1 MVIITAKR
9 KGELMRKTSEKILRA
24 LLAVSVLAT
33 AVLSSGCLDDEEEI
47 SDSTASDNR
56 QTSDGGNS
64 ESSEGSEGSDNKY
77 EGSVTGSRAS
87 KLTFSGSDGI
97 SITRKQREAEKP
109 MGEDGTQTVFVYMCG
124 SDLESENGLA
134 SGDIEEMIAG
144 SQSENVKFVIQ
155 TGGAGAWADTY
166 GISAEK
172 TQRYVVTGGEISLIE
187 EKESVNMGKEDVL
200 VDFLGW
206 GIENYAAAKMGL
218 IFWNHGGGSISGV
231 CFDELNEND
240 SLSLEEID
248 TALTSIYD
256 KMTDKFAFIGFDA
269 CLMATVETA
278 NMLVPHADYMFA
290 SEETEPGYGWDYTEI
305 AGFMESNP
313 TADTAELGKT
323 VADSF
328 MASCEAIGAGGE
340 ATLSITDLSR
350 IDELVKAVNDAA
362 EEMNDISSDPALLA
376 NAVRSIYTVRAYGS
390 NNDTEGYTNMVD
402 LGSMI
407 AATVSGDKADKV
419 MSALEKAV
427 VYNIYGED
435 KDGSTGLSTYYPFG
449 VSGSTELATFG
460 KVCVSPYYMTFVDRI
475 AYGAQNGSTDGYSG
489 EKTWL
494 ADGAVY
500 WSDGDYSDYES
511 NWEHYNNKTDN
522 MGFCG
527 DKSSVQI
534 DVGPVL
540 DDEGTFYFNVTDD
553 TINNLASVN
562 CSVYRVDE
570 ETGELIEF
578 GVDQSTK
585 VDFSSGLVE
594 DNFSGQWYM
603 IENNLIPMFIV
614 EKNGNSSV
622 YTSPVKLN
630 GKETNLRIAMTQDG
644 NAYDITVLGTWDG
657 VNENGESARSV
668 VPLKEGDVIVP
679 IFNTY
684 DSEGNFAGKAE
695 GDECTYS
702 GDNMIEFVNLPA
714 GDYRYSFVIN
724 DIYGNVCYTG
734 FTVFTTDDDGNV
746 FFTPEE

>member
-1 MVIITAKR
+1 
-9 KGELMRKTSEKILRA
+9 
-24 LLAVSVLAT
+24 
-33 AVLSSGCLDDEEEI
+33 
-47 SDSTASDNR
+47 
-56 QTSDGGNS
+56 
-64 ESSEGSEGSDNKY
+64 
-77 EGSVTGSRAS
+77 
-87 KLTFSGSDGI
+87 
-97 SITRKQREAEKP
+97 
-109 MGEDGTQTVFVYMCG
+109 MC
-124 SDLESENGLA
+124 
-134 SGDIEEMIAG
+134 I
-144 SQSENVKFVIQ
+144 
-155 TGGAGAWADTY
+155 
-166 GISAEK
+166 
-172 TQRYVVTGGEISLIE
+172 RY
-187 EKESVNMGKEDVL
+187 
-200 VDFLGW
+200 
-206 GIENYAAAKMGL
+206 
-218 IFWNHGGGSISGV
+218 
-231 CFDELNEND
+231 
-240 SLSLEEID
+240 
-248 TALTSIYD
+248 
-256 KMTDKFAFIGFDA
+256 
-269 CLMATVETA
+269 
-278 NMLVPHADYMFA
+278 
-290 SEETEPGYGWDYTEI
+290 
-305 AGFMESNP
+305 
-313 TADTAELGKT
+313 
-323 VADSF
+323 
-328 MASCEAIGAGGE
+328 
-340 ATLSITDLSR
+340 R
-350 IDELVKAVNDAA
+350 
-362 EEMNDISSDPALLA
+362 
-376 NAVRSIYTVRAYGS
+376 
-390 NNDTEGYTNMVD
+390 
-402 LGSMI
+402 
-407 AATVSGDKADKV
+407 
-419 MSALEKAV
+419 
-427 VYNIYGED
+427 
-435 KDGSTGLSTYYPFG
+435 
-449 VSGSTELATFG
+449 
-460 KVCVSPYYMTFVDRI
+460 
-475 AYGAQNGSTDGYSG
+475 
-489 EKTWL
+489 
-494 ADGAVY
+494 Y

-603 IENNLIPMFIV
+603 IQNNLIPMFIV

-644 NAYDITVLGTWDG
+644 NAYDITALGTWDG

>member
-1 MVIITAKR
+1 
-9 KGELMRKTSEKILRA
+9 MRKTSEKILRA

-64 ESSEGSEGSDNKY
+64 ESSEDSDNKY
-77 EGSVTGSRAS
+77 DGSVTGSRAS

-144 SQSENVKFVIQ
+144 SQSENGLASGDIEEMIAGSKSENVKFVIQ

-172 TQRYVVTGGEISLIE
+172 TQRYVVTGGEISLVE

-407 AATVSGDKADKV
+407 AAAVSDDKADKV

-449 VSGSTELATFG
+449 VSGSAELATFG

-475 AYGAQNGSTDGYSG
+475 AYGAQNGST
-489 EKTWL
+489 
-494 ADGAVY
+494 
-500 WSDGDYSDYES
+500 
-511 NWEHYNNKTDN
+511 
-522 MGFCG
+522 
-527 DKSSVQI
+527 
-534 DVGPVL
+534 
-540 DDEGTFYFNVTDD
+540 
-553 TINNLASVN
+553 
-562 CSVYRVDE
+562 
-570 ETGELIEF
+570 
-578 GVDQSTK
+578 
-585 VDFSSGLVE
+585 GL
-594 DNFSGQWYM
+594 
-603 IENNLIPMFIV
+603 
-614 EKNGNSSV
+614 
-622 YTSPVKLN
+622 
-630 GKETNLRIAMTQDG
+630 LR
-644 NAYDITVLGTWDG
+644 L
-657 VNENGESARSV
+657 
-668 VPLKEGDVIVP
+668 
-679 IFNTY
+679 
-684 DSEGNFAGKAE
+684 
-695 GDECTYS
+695 
-702 GDNMIEFVNLPA
+702 
-714 GDYRYSFVIN
+714 
-724 DIYGNVCYTG
+724 
-734 FTVFTTDDDGNV
+734 
-746 FFTPEE
+746 

>member
-1 MVIITAKR
+1 
-9 KGELMRKTSEKILRA
+9 
-24 LLAVSVLAT
+24 
-33 AVLSSGCLDDEEEI
+33 
-47 SDSTASDNR
+47 
-56 QTSDGGNS
+56 
-64 ESSEGSEGSDNKY
+64 
-77 EGSVTGSRAS
+77 
-87 KLTFSGSDGI
+87 
-97 SITRKQREAEKP
+97 
-109 MGEDGTQTVFVYMCG
+109 
-124 SDLESENGLA
+124 
-134 SGDIEEMIAG
+134 
-144 SQSENVKFVIQ
+144 
-155 TGGAGAWADTY
+155 
-166 GISAEK
+166 
-172 TQRYVVTGGEISLIE
+172 
-187 EKESVNMGKEDVL
+187 
-200 VDFLGW
+200 
-206 GIENYAAAKMGL
+206 
-218 IFWNHGGGSISGV
+218 
-231 CFDELNEND
+231 
-240 SLSLEEID
+240 
-248 TALTSIYD
+248 
-256 KMTDKFAFIGFDA
+256 
-269 CLMATVETA
+269 
-278 NMLVPHADYMFA
+278 
-290 SEETEPGYGWDYTEI
+290 
-305 AGFMESNP
+305 
-313 TADTAELGKT
+313 
-323 VADSF
+323 
-328 MASCEAIGAGGE
+328 
-340 ATLSITDLSR
+340 
-350 IDELVKAVNDAA
+350 
-362 EEMNDISSDPALLA
+362 
-376 NAVRSIYTVRAYGS
+376 
-390 NNDTEGYTNMVD
+390 
-402 LGSMI
+402 
-407 AATVSGDKADKV
+407 

-427 VYNIYGED
+427 VYNICGED

-449 VSGSTELATFG
+449 VSGSAELATFG

-475 AYGAQNGSTDGYSG
+475 AYGAQNGSTDGYNG

-644 NAYDITVLGTWDG
+644 NAYDITALGTWDG

>member
-1 MVIITAKR
+1 
-9 KGELMRKTSEKILRA
+9 MRKTHEKILRT
-24 LLAVSVLAT
+24 LLAVLVLTT
-33 AVLSSGCLDDEEEI
+33 AMLSSGCLDDEEEI
-47 SDSTASDNR
+47 SDSAANDNK
-56 QTSDGGNS
+56 QTSDSGNAGNS
-64 ESSEGSEGSDNKY
+64 ENGGNKY
-77 EGSVTGSRAS
+77 DGEVNGNRAS
-87 KLTFSGSDGI
+87 KLTFSSSDGI
-97 SITRKQREAEKP
+97 SITRKQRDTEKP
-109 MGEDGTQTVFVYMCG
+109 MGDDGTQTVFVYMCG

-166 GISAEK
+166 GISADK

-187 EKESVNMGKEDVL
+187 EKEQVNMGTAQVL
-200 VDFLGW
+200 TDFLSW
-206 GIENYAAAKMGL
+206 GIENYAAAKMGV

-305 AGFMESNP
+305 ASFMENNP
-313 TADTAELGKT
+313 TADTTELGKT

-328 MASCEAIGAGGE
+328 MASCEAIDSGSE
-340 ATLSITDLSR
+340 ATLSVTDLSR
-350 IDELVKAVNDAA
+350 VDELVKAVNDAA
-362 EEMNDISSDPALLA
+362 EEMNKNSAEPALLA
-376 NAVRSIYTVRAYGS
+376 EAVRNIYNVRAYGS
-390 NNDTEGYTNMVD
+390 NNETEGYTNMVD

-407 AATVSGDKADKV
+407 KATVSGNKADKV

-427 VYNIYGED
+427 VYNIYGSD

-475 AYGAQNGSTDGYSG
+475 AYGAQNGTTDGYNG
-489 EKTWL
+489 ENTWL

-511 NWEHYNNKTDN
+511 NWNHYNDKTDN

-540 DDEGTFYFNVTDD
+540 DDEGTFYFTVTDD

-570 ETGELIEF
+570 ETGELLEF

-594 DNFSGQWYM
+594 DTFSGQWYM

-614 EKNGNSSV
+614 EKNGNNSV
-622 YTSPVKLN
+622 YTSPIKLN

-644 NAYDITVLGTWDG
+644 NEYDITVLGTWDG
-657 VNENGESARSV
+657 VNENGESARSII
-668 VPLKEGDVIVP
+668 PLEKGDVIVP

-684 DSEGNFAGKAE
+684 DSEGNFDGKAE

-702 GDNMIEFVNLPA
+702 GDDMIEFVNLPA

-724 DIYGNVCYTG
+724 DIYGNVCYTS
-734 FTVFTTDDDGNV
+734 FTVFTTDEDGNV
-746 FFTPEE
+746 YFTPEE

>member
-1 MVIITAKR
+1 
-9 KGELMRKTSEKILRA
+9 MRKTSEKILRT
-24 LLAVSVLAT
+24 LLAASVLAT
-33 AVLSSGCLDDEEEI
+33 AVLSSGCLDDEEEL
-47 SDSTASDNR
+47 SDSSVASDNR
-56 QTSDGGNS
+56 QTSESETFDGG
-64 ESSEGSEGSDNKY
+64 ESGGNKY
-77 EGSVTGSRAS
+77 DGEVAGSRAS
-87 KLTFSGSDGI
+87 KLTFSSSDGI
-97 SITRKQREAEKP
+97 SITRKQREAETP
-109 MGEDGTQTVFVYMCG
+109 MGDEGTWTIFVYMCG

-144 SQSENVKFVIQ
+144 SQSENVKFVFQ

-172 TQRYVVTGGEISLIE
+172 TQRYVVTNGEITIVD
-187 EKESVNMGKEDVL
+187 EKEQVNMGTSEVL
-200 VDFLGW
+200 TDFLSW
-206 GIENYAAAKMGL
+206 GIENYAAANMGI
-218 IFWNHGGGSISGV
+218 IFWNHGGGSVSGV

-248 TALTSIYD
+248 TSLTSIYD

-278 NMLVPHADYMFA
+278 NMLAPHADYMFA

-305 AGFMESNP
+305 AGFLESNP
-313 TADTAELGKT
+313 TAGTAELGKT

-362 EEMNDISSDPALLA
+362 SEMNAGSADPAMLA
-376 NAVRSIYTVRAYGS
+376 EMIRSIYGVRSYGS
-390 NNDTEGYTNMVD
+390 NNETEGYTNMVD

-407 AATVSGDKADKV
+407 SATVPGDKADKV

-427 VYNIYGED
+427 VYNIYGAD
-435 KDGSTGLSTYYPFG
+435 KYGSTGLSTYYPFG
-449 VSGSTELATFG
+449 VYGSTELATFG
-460 KVCVSPYYMTFVDRI
+460 KICVSPYYMTFVDRI
-475 AYGAQNGSTDGYSG
+475 AYGAENGATDGYSG
-489 EKTWL
+489 ESNWL

-511 NWEHYNNKTDN
+511 NWEHYNNQNDN
-522 MGFCG
+522 MDFCG

-540 DDEGTFYFNVTDD
+540 DDEGTFYFTVTDD

-562 CSVYRVDE
+562 CSVYRVNE
-570 ETGELIEF
+570 ETGELLEF

-594 DNFSGQWYM
+594 DTFDGQWYM
-603 IENNLIPMFIV
+603 IEDNLIPMYIV
-614 EKNGNSSV
+614 EEKGSSSV
-622 YTSPVKLN
+622 YTSPIKLN
-630 GKETNLRIAMTQDG
+630 GKETNLRIAMERDG

-657 VNENGESARSV
+657 VSENGESARNI
-668 VPLKEGDVIVP
+668 VPLEEGDVIVP

-684 DSEGNFAGKAE
+684 DSEGNFDGKAE
-695 GDECTYS
+695 GDECVYS
-702 GDNMIEFVNLPA
+702 GDDMIKFVDLPA

-734 FTVFTTDDDGNV
+734 FTVFTTDENGNV

>member
-9 KGELMRKTSEKILRA
+9 KGELMRKTSEKILRT

-56 QTSDGGNS
+56 QTSDGGNA
-64 ESSEGSEGSDNKY
+64 ESSEGSDNKY
-77 EGSVTGSRAS
+77 DGSVTGSRAS

-97 SITRKQREAEKP
+97 SIARKQREAEKP

-187 EKESVNMGKEDVL
+187 EKESFNMGKEDVL
-200 VDFLGW
+200 VDFLSW

-248 TALTSIYD
+248 TALTSVYD

-328 MASCEAIGAGGE
+328 MASCEAIDAGGE

-376 NAVRSIYTVRAYGS
+376 NAVRSIYNVRAYGS

-407 AATVSGDKADKV
+407 AATVSDDKADKV

-449 VSGSTELATFG
+449 VSGSNELATFG

-562 CSVYRVDE
+562 C
-570 ETGELIEF
+570 
-578 GVDQSTK
+578 
-585 VDFSSGLVE
+585 
-594 DNFSGQWYM
+594 
-603 IENNLIPMFIV
+603 
-614 EKNGNSSV
+614 SV

>member
-9 KGELMRKTSEKILRA
+9 KGVLMRKTSEKILRT

-56 QTSDGGNS
+56 QTSDGGNA
-64 ESSEGSEGSDNKY
+64 ESSEDSDNKY
-77 EGSVTGSRAS
+77 DGSVTGSRAS

-97 SITRKQREAEKP
+97 SIARKQREAEKP

-200 VDFLGW
+200 VDFLSW

-248 TALTSIYD
+248 TALTSVYD

-449 VSGSTELATFG
+449 VSGSAELATFG
-460 KVCVSPYYMTFVDRI
+460 KVCVSPYYRRLLT
-475 AYGAQNGSTDGYSG
+475 
-489 EKTWL
+489 E
-494 ADGAVY
+494 
-500 WSDGDYSDYES
+500 
-511 NWEHYNNKTDN
+511 
-522 MGFCG
+522 
-527 DKSSVQI
+527 
-534 DVGPVL
+534 
-540 DDEGTFYFNVTDD
+540 
-553 TINNLASVN
+553 
-562 CSVYRVDE
+562 
-570 ETGELIEF
+570 
-578 GVDQSTK
+578 
-585 VDFSSGLVE
+585 
-594 DNFSGQWYM
+594 
-603 IENNLIPMFIV
+603 
-614 EKNGNSSV
+614 
-622 YTSPVKLN
+622 
-630 GKETNLRIAMTQDG
+630 
-644 NAYDITVLGTWDG
+644 
-657 VNENGESARSV
+657 
-668 VPLKEGDVIVP
+668 
-679 IFNTY
+679 
-684 DSEGNFAGKAE
+684 
-695 GDECTYS
+695 
-702 GDNMIEFVNLPA
+702 
-714 GDYRYSFVIN
+714 
-724 DIYGNVCYTG
+724 
-734 FTVFTTDDDGNV
+734 
-746 FFTPEE
+746 

>member
-1 MVIITAKR
+1 
-9 KGELMRKTSEKILRA
+9 MRKLNEKILRS
-24 LLAVSVLAT
+24 LLAVSVLTT
-33 AVLSSGCLDDEEEI
+33 AILSSGCLDDEEM
-47 SDSTASDNR
+47 SDSSTVSGDGNK
-56 QTSDGGNS
+56 QTSDSENSGGN
-64 ESSEGSEGSDNKY
+64 KY
-77 EGSVTGSRAS
+77 SGEVTGSRAS
-87 KLTFSGSDGI
+87 KLTFSTSNGI
-97 SITRKQREAEKP
+97 NITRKQRETEKP

-124 SDLESENGLA
+124 SDLESENSLA

-166 GISAEK
+166 GISADK
-172 TQRYVVTGGEISLIE
+172 MQRYVVTGGEISLIE
-187 EKESVNMGKEDVL
+187 EKEQVNMGTAEVL
-200 VDFLGW
+200 TDFLSW
-206 GIENYAAAKMGL
+206 GIENYAAAKMGV
-218 IFWNHGGGSISGV
+218 IFWDHGGGSISGV

-248 TALTSIYD
+248 NALTSIYD

-278 NMLVPHADYMFA
+278 NILVPHADYMFA

-305 AGFMESNP
+305 ASFMENNP

-328 MASCEAIGAGGE
+328 MASCEAIDAGSE
-340 ATLSITDLSR
+340 ATLSVTDLSR
-350 IDELVKAVNDAA
+350 VDELVKAVNDAT
-362 EEMNDISSDPALLA
+362 EEMNKNSAEPALLA
-376 NAVRSIYTVRAYGS
+376 EAVRNIYNVRAYGS
-390 NNDTEGYTNMVD
+390 NNETEGYTNMVD

-407 AATVSGDKADKV
+407 TATVSGDKADKV

-427 VYNIYGED
+427 VYNIYGSD

-475 AYGAQNGSTDGYSG
+475 AYGAQNGTTDGYSG
-489 EKTWL
+489 ESKWL
-494 ADGAVY
+494 ADGTVY

-511 NWEHYNNKTDN
+511 NWDHYNDKTDN

-540 DDEGTFYFNVTDD
+540 DDEGTFYFTVTDD

-570 ETGELIEF
+570 ETGELLEF

-594 DNFSGQWYM
+594 DTFSGQWYM
-603 IENNLIPMFIV
+603 IEDNLIPMYIV
-614 EKNGNSSV
+614 EEKGSSSV
-622 YTSPVKLN
+622 YTSPIKLN
-630 GKETNLRIAMTQDG
+630 GKETNLRIAMERDG

-657 VNENGESARSV
+657 VSENGESARNI

-684 DSEGNFAGKAE
+684 DSEGNFDGKAE

-702 GDNMIEFVNLPA
+702 GDDMIQFVNLPA

-724 DIYGNVCYTG
+724 DIYGNVCYTS
-734 FTVFTTDDDGNV
+734 FTVFTTDEDGNV

>member
-1 MVIITAKR
+1 MK
-9 KGELMRKTSEKILRA
+9 KTREKILRT
-24 LLAVSVLAT
+24 LLAFSVLAT
-33 AVLSSGCLDDEEEI
+33 AMLSSGCLDDEEEL
-47 SDSTASDNR
+47 SDSSVASDNR
-56 QTSDGGNS
+56 QTSESETSDGG
-64 ESSEGSEGSDNKY
+64 ESGGNKY
-77 EGSVTGSRAS
+77 DGEVTGSRAS
-87 KLTFSGSDGI
+87 KLTFSSSDGI
-97 SITRKQREAEKP
+97 SITRKQREAETP
-109 MGEDGTQTVFVYMCG
+109 MGDEGTWTIFVYMCG

-144 SQSENVKFVIQ
+144 SQSENVKFVFQ

-172 TQRYVVTGGEISLIE
+172 TQRYVVTNGEITIVD
-187 EKESVNMGKEDVL
+187 EKEQVNMGTSEVL
-200 VDFLGW
+200 TDFLSW
-206 GIENYAAAKMGL
+206 GIENYAAANMGI
-218 IFWNHGGGSISGV
+218 IFWNHGGGSVSGV

-248 TALTSIYD
+248 TSLTSIYD

-278 NMLVPHADYMFA
+278 NMLAPHADYMFA

-328 MASCEAIGAGGE
+328 MASCEAIGEGSN
-340 ATLSITDLSR
+340 ATLSITDLSK
-350 IDELVKAVNDAA
+350 IDALIEAVNDAA
-362 EEMNDISSDPALLA
+362 SEMNAGSADPAALSGMI
-376 NAVRSIYTVRAYGS
+376 RGIYGARAYGS

-407 AATVSGDKADKV
+407 SAAVPGDKADKV

-427 VYNIYGED
+427 VYNIYGSD

-449 VSGSTELATFG
+449 VYGSTELATFG
-460 KVCVSPYYMTFVDRI
+460 KICVSPYYMTFVDRI
-475 AYGAQNGSTDGYSG
+475 AYGAENGTTDGYSG
-489 EKTWL
+489 ESNWL

-511 NWEHYNNKTDN
+511 NWEHYNNQNDN
-522 MGFCG
+522 MDFCG

-540 DDEGTFYFNVTDD
+540 DDEGTFYFTVTDD

-570 ETGELIEF
+570 ETGELLEF

-594 DNFSGQWYM
+594 DTFDGQWYM
-603 IENNLIPMFIV
+603 IEDNLIPMYIV
-614 EKNGNSSV
+614 DRSGNSSV
-622 YTSPVKLN
+622 YTSPIKLN
-630 GKETNLRIAMTQDG
+630 GRETNLRISMVQDG
-644 NAYDITVLGTWDG
+644 NEYDITVLGTWDG
-657 VNENGESARSV
+657 VSENGESARNI
-668 VPLKEGDVIVP
+668 VPLEEGDVIVP

-684 DSEGNFAGKAE
+684 DSEGNFDGKAE
-695 GDECTYS
+695 GDECVYS
-702 GDNMIEFVNLPA
+702 GDNMIEFVDLPA

-734 FTVFTTDDDGNV
+734 FTVFTTDENGNV

>member
-56 QTSDGGNS
+56 QTSDSGNA
-64 ESSEGSEGSDNKY
+64 ESSEGSDNKY
-77 EGSVTGSRAS
+77 DGSVTGSRAS

-97 SITRKQREAEKP
+97 SIARKQREAEKP

-200 VDFLGW
+200 VDFLSW

-407 AATVSGDKADKV
+407 AATVSDDKADKV

-449 VSGSTELATFG
+449 VSGSNELATFG

-562 CSVYRVDE
+562 CSVY
-570 ETGELIEF
+570 
-578 GVDQSTK
+578 
-585 VDFSSGLVE
+585 
-594 DNFSGQWYM
+594 
-603 IENNLIPMFIV
+603 
-614 EKNGNSSV
+614 
-622 YTSPVKLN
+622 TSPVKLN

-644 NAYDITVLGTWDG
+644 NAYDITALGTWDG

>member
-56 QTSDGGNS
+56 QTSDGGTA
-64 ESSEGSEGSDNKY
+64 ESSEGSDNKY
-77 EGSVTGSRAS
+77 DGNVTGSRAS

-144 SQSENVKFVIQ
+144 SKSENVKFVIQ

-172 TQRYVVTGGEISLIE
+172 TQRYVVTGGEISLVE

-390 NNDTEGYTNMVD
+390 NNDTE
-402 LGSMI
+402 
-407 AATVSGDKADKV
+407 
-419 MSALEKAV
+419 
-427 VYNIYGED
+427 
-435 KDGSTGLSTYYPFG
+435 
-449 VSGSTELATFG
+449 
-460 KVCVSPYYMTFVDRI
+460 
-475 AYGAQNGSTDGYSG
+475 
-489 EKTWL
+489 
-494 ADGAVY
+494 
-500 WSDGDYSDYES
+500 
-511 NWEHYNNKTDN
+511 
-522 MGFCG
+522 
-527 DKSSVQI
+527 
-534 DVGPVL
+534 
-540 DDEGTFYFNVTDD
+540 
-553 TINNLASVN
+553 
-562 CSVYRVDE
+562 
-570 ETGELIEF
+570 
-578 GVDQSTK
+578 
-585 VDFSSGLVE
+585 
-594 DNFSGQWYM
+594 
-603 IENNLIPMFIV
+603 
-614 EKNGNSSV
+614 
-622 YTSPVKLN
+622 
-630 GKETNLRIAMTQDG
+630 
-644 NAYDITVLGTWDG
+644 
-657 VNENGESARSV
+657 
-668 VPLKEGDVIVP
+668 
-679 IFNTY
+679 
-684 DSEGNFAGKAE
+684 
-695 GDECTYS
+695 
-702 GDNMIEFVNLPA
+702 
-714 GDYRYSFVIN
+714 
-724 DIYGNVCYTG
+724 
-734 FTVFTTDDDGNV
+734 
-746 FFTPEE
+746 

>member
-1 MVIITAKR
+1 
-9 KGELMRKTSEKILRA
+9 MRKTKAREKILRT
-24 LLAVSVLAT
+24 LLAFSVLAT
-33 AVLSSGCLDDEEEI
+33 ALLSSGCLDDEEEL
-47 SDSTASDNR
+47 SDSSTASDNR
-56 QTSDGGNS
+56 QTSESGTSDGG
-64 ESSEGSEGSDNKY
+64 ESGGNKY
-77 EGSVTGSRAS
+77 DGEVTGSRAS
-87 KLTFSGSDGI
+87 KLTFSSSEGI
-97 SITRKQREAEKP
+97 NITRKQREAETP
-109 MGEDGTQTVFVYMCG
+109 MGDEGTWTIFVYMCG

-134 SGDIEEMIAG
+134 SGDIEEMVAG
-144 SQSENVKFVIQ
+144 SQSENVKFVFQ

-166 GISAEK
+166 GISADK
-172 TQRYVVTGGEISLIE
+172 TQRYVVTDGEITIVD
-187 EKESVNMGKEDVL
+187 EKEQVNMGTSEVL
-200 VDFLGW
+200 TDFLSW
-206 GIENYAAAKMGL
+206 GIENYVAANMGI
-218 IFWNHGGGSISGV
+218 IFWNHGGGSVSGV

-248 TALTSIYD
+248 TSLTSVYD

-278 NMLVPHADYMFA
+278 NMLAPHADYMFA

-305 AGFMESNP
+305 AGFLESNP

-328 MASCEAIGAGGE
+328 MASCEAVGAGSE
-340 ATLSITDLSR
+340 ATLSVTDLSR
-350 IDELVKAVNDAA
+350 VDELIKAVNDAA
-362 EEMNDISSDPALLA
+362 EEMYKNSDEPALLA
-376 NAVRSIYTVRAYGS
+376 EAVRNIYNVRAYGS

-407 AATVSGDKADKV
+407 SAAVPGEKADKV

-427 VYNIYGED
+427 VYNIYGSD

-449 VSGSTELATFG
+449 VYGSTELATFG
-460 KVCVSPYYMTFVDRI
+460 KICVSPYYMAFVDRI
-475 AYGAQNGSTDGYSG
+475 AYGAENGTTDGYSG
-489 EKTWL
+489 ESNWL

-511 NWEHYNNKTDN
+511 NWEHYNDQNDN
-522 MGFCG
+522 MDFCG

-540 DDEGTFYFNVTDD
+540 DDEGTFYFTVTDD

-570 ETGELIEF
+570 ETGEMIEF

-594 DNFSGQWYM
+594 DTFDGQWYM
-603 IENNLIPMFIV
+603 IEDNLIPMYIV
-614 EKNGNSSV
+614 EENGNSSV
-622 YTSPVKLN
+622 YTSPIKLN
-630 GKETNLRIAMTQDG
+630 GRETNLRIAMEQDG

-657 VNENGESARSV
+657 VSENGESARNI
-668 VPLKEGDVIVP
+668 VPLEEGDIIVP

-684 DSEGNFAGKAE
+684 DSEGNFDGKAE
-695 GDECTYS
+695 GDECVCS
-702 GDNMIEFVNLPA
+702 GDDMIRFVDLPA

-734 FTVFTTDDDGNV
+734 FTVFTTDENGEV
-746 FFTPEE
+746 YFTPEE

>member
-1 MVIITAKR
+1 
-9 KGELMRKTSEKILRA
+9 MRKTNEKILRT
-24 LLAVSVLAT
+24 LLAFSVLAT
-33 AVLSSGCLDDEEEI
+33 AMLSSGCLDDEEEL
-47 SDSTASDNR
+47 SDSSVASDNR
-56 QTSDGGNS
+56 QTSESETSDGG
-64 ESSEGSEGSDNKY
+64 ESGGNKY
-77 EGSVTGSRAS
+77 DGEVTGSRAS
-87 KLTFSGSDGI
+87 KLTFSSSDGI
-97 SITRKQREAEKP
+97 SITRKQREAETP
-109 MGEDGTQTVFVYMCG
+109 MGDEDTWTIFVYMCG

-144 SQSENVKFVIQ
+144 SQSENVKFVFQ

-172 TQRYVVTGGEISLIE
+172 TQRYVVTNGEITIVD
-187 EKESVNMGKEDVL
+187 EKEQVNMGTSEVL
-200 VDFLGW
+200 TDFLSW
-206 GIENYAAAKMGL
+206 GIENYAAANMGI
-218 IFWNHGGGSISGV
+218 IFWNHGGGSVSGV

-248 TALTSIYD
+248 TSLTSIYD

-278 NMLVPHADYMFA
+278 NMLAPHADYMFA

-305 AGFMESNP
+305 AGFLESNP
-313 TADTAELGKT
+313 TAGTAELGKT

-362 EEMNDISSDPALLA
+362 SEMNAGSADPAMLA
-376 NAVRSIYTVRAYGS
+376 EMIRSIYGVRSYGS
-390 NNDTEGYTNMVD
+390 NNETEGYTNMVD

-407 AATVSGDKADKV
+407 SATVPGDKADKV

-427 VYNIYGED
+427 VYNIYGAD
-435 KDGSTGLSTYYPFG
+435 KYGSTGLSTYYPFG
-449 VSGSTELATFG
+449 VYGSTELATFG
-460 KVCVSPYYMTFVDRI
+460 KICVSPYYMTFVDRI

-489 EKTWL
+489 ENTWL

-511 NWEHYNNKTDN
+511 NWEHYNNQNDN
-522 MGFCG
+522 MDFCG

-540 DDEGTFYFNVTDD
+540 DDEGTFYFTVTDD

-562 CSVYRVDE
+562 CSVYRVNE
-570 ETGELIEF
+570 ETGELLEF

-594 DNFSGQWYM
+594 DTFDGQWYM
-603 IENNLIPMFIV
+603 IEDNLIPMYIV
-614 EKNGNSSV
+614 EEKGSSSV
-622 YTSPVKLN
+622 YTSPIKLN
-630 GKETNLRIAMTQDG
+630 GKETNLRIAMERDG

-684 DSEGNFAGKAE
+684 DSEGNFDGKAE
-695 GDECTYS
+695 GDECVYS
-702 GDNMIEFVNLPA
+702 GDDMIKFVDLPA

-734 FTVFTTDDDGNV
+734 FTVFTTDENGNV

>member
-1 MVIITAKR
+1 
-9 KGELMRKTSEKILRA
+9 
-24 LLAVSVLAT
+24 
-33 AVLSSGCLDDEEEI
+33 
-47 SDSTASDNR
+47 
-56 QTSDGGNS
+56 
-64 ESSEGSEGSDNKY
+64 
-77 EGSVTGSRAS
+77 
-87 KLTFSGSDGI
+87 
-97 SITRKQREAEKP
+97 
-109 MGEDGTQTVFVYMCG
+109 
-124 SDLESENGLA
+124 
-134 SGDIEEMIAG
+134 
-144 SQSENVKFVIQ
+144 
-155 TGGAGAWADTY
+155 
-166 GISAEK
+166 
-172 TQRYVVTGGEISLIE
+172 
-187 EKESVNMGKEDVL
+187 
-200 VDFLGW
+200 
-206 GIENYAAAKMGL
+206 
-218 IFWNHGGGSISGV
+218 
-231 CFDELNEND
+231 
-240 SLSLEEID
+240 
-248 TALTSIYD
+248 
-256 KMTDKFAFIGFDA
+256 MTDKFAFIGFDA

-305 AGFMESNP
+305 ASFMENNP
-313 TADTAELGKT
+313 TADTTELGKT

-328 MASCEAIGAGGE
+328 MASCEAIDAGSE
-340 ATLSITDLSR
+340 ATLSVTDLSR
-350 IDELVKAVNDAA
+350 VDELVKTVNDAA
-362 EEMNDISSDPALLA
+362 EELNKNSAEPALLA
-376 NAVRSIYTVRAYGS
+376 EAVRNIYNVRAYGS
-390 NNDTEGYTNMVD
+390 NNETEGYTNMVD

-407 AATVSGDKADKV
+407 TATVSGDKADKV

-427 VYNIYGED
+427 VYNIYGSD

-475 AYGAQNGSTDGYSG
+475 AYGAENGTTDGYSG
-489 EKTWL
+489 ESKWL
-494 ADGAVY
+494 ADGAIY

-511 NWEHYNNKTDN
+511 NWDHYNDKTDN

-540 DDEGTFYFNVTDD
+540 DDEGTFYFTVTDD

-570 ETGELIEF
+570 ETGELLEF

-594 DNFSGQWYM
+594 DTFDGQWYM
-603 IENNLIPMFIV
+603 IEDNLIPMYIV
-614 EKNGNSSV
+614 EEKGSSSV
-622 YTSPVKLN
+622 YTSPIKLN
-630 GKETNLRIAMTQDG
+630 GKETNLRIAMERDG

-657 VNENGESARSV
+657 VSENGESARNI

-684 DSEGNFAGKAE
+684 DSEGNFDGKAE

-702 GDNMIEFVNLPA
+702 GDDMIEFVNLPA

-734 FTVFTTDDDGNV
+734 FTVFTTDENGDV
-746 FFTPEE
+746 YFTPEE